1 MRMGGEGME
10 LKRQLGLIDV
20 ISISSGAMLSGLF
33 ILPGLAYMISGP
45 GVIVSYLLAGLLAIT
60 GMLSQAELT
69 SAMPK
74 AGGAYFFVSRSMGPS
89 VGTVYGMI
97 TWLSLCLK
105 SAMELFAVSIFAAV
119 FFSFNMQLVAVV
131 LCVVFLAVN
140 LFGVKEAGWIQS
152 ALVIIIISSLVF
164 YIFKGMPHVHAGLF
178 EPFASNGIHGIVAG
192 AGFLFVSF
200 GGLLKI
206 ASIAEEV
213 KDPGKILPRGM
224 IISLAIVGLIYVSA
238 IFITIGVLPSGA
250 LSGSLTP
257 VSMGAQAILGSKGEL
272 VFHLVAILS
281 ILTAAN
287 AGIMAA
293 SRYPLALSR
302 DGLLPEV
309 FTHIN
314 NRFNTPHVSIVITGA
329 LIVCALF
336 FKLEFIIKAAS
347 SVLILTYAFSCIS
360 IIIMRESR
368 LQNYRPHFK
377 TPLYPWIQ
385 IVGIFGFGA
394 LLFQTGIASM
404 IIVLLI
410 LMSGGVLQWYYGSIG
425 INKEFALLHL
435 IERVSERDYTDH
447 VLETELKQIIHERDN
462 ISRDRFDHL
471 IDECSLLDIDRSM
484 EKQDFFDLVAGSLTE
499 KLGVKQAKLRKMLLE
514 REEESST
521 VLSPFLA
528 IPHVLI
534 KGRNVFEI
542 LIARSREGIVF
553 SGEFP
558 RVHAVFVLIGTKDLR
573 SVHLQSLAA
582 IAQIFQD
589 PDFEKRWMEA
599 KNEKVLRDIIH
610 LSQRKR
616 QT

>member
-1 MRMGGEGME
+1 ME

-213 KDPGKILPRGM
+213 KDPGKILPKGM

-272 VFHLVAILS
+272 VFQLVAILS

-329 LIVCALF
+329 LIVCA
-336 FKLEFIIKAAS
+336 
-347 SVLILTYAFSCIS
+347 
-360 IIIMRESR
+360 
-368 LQNYRPHFK
+368 
-377 TPLYPWIQ
+377 
-385 IVGIFGFGA
+385 
-394 LLFQTGIASM
+394 
-404 IIVLLI
+404 
-410 LMSGGVLQWYYGSIG
+410 
-425 INKEFALLHL
+425 
-435 IERVSERDYTDH
+435 
-447 VLETELKQIIHERDN
+447 
-462 ISRDRFDHL
+462 
-471 IDECSLLDIDRSM
+471 
-484 EKQDFFDLVAGSLTE
+484 
-499 KLGVKQAKLRKMLLE
+499 
-514 REEESST
+514 
-521 VLSPFLA
+521 
-528 IPHVLI
+528 
-534 KGRNVFEI
+534 
-542 LIARSREGIVF
+542 
-553 SGEFP
+553 
-558 RVHAVFVLIGTKDLR
+558 
-573 SVHLQSLAA
+573 
-582 IAQIFQD
+582 
-589 PDFEKRWMEA
+589 
-599 KNEKVLRDIIH
+599 
-610 LSQRKR
+610 
-616 QT
+616 

>member
-1 MRMGGEGME
+1 MQ

-152 ALVIIIISSLVF
+152 ALVIIILSSLVF
-164 YIFKGMPHVHAGLF
+164 YVFNGMPQVHAGLF
-178 EPFASNGIHGIVAG
+178 EPFASNGMHGIVAG

-213 KDPGKILPRGM
+213 KDPGKILPKGM
-224 IISLAIVGLIYVSA
+224 IISLAIVGLIYVSV

-257 VSMGAQAILGSKGEL
+257 VSMGARTVLGSTGEV

-302 DGLLPEV
+302 DGLLPEF

-314 NRFNTPHVSIVITGA
+314 NRFNTPHVSIVITGV

-394 LLFQTGIASM
+394 LLFQTGIASV

-425 INKEFALLHL
+425 VNKEFALLHL

-462 ISRDRFDHL
+462 ISKDSFDHL
-471 IDECSLLDIDRSM
+471 IDECSLLDIDGSM
-484 EKQDFFDLVAGSLTE
+484 EKQDFFDLVAASLTE
-499 KLGVKQAKLRKMLLE
+499 KIGVKHAKLKSMLIE

-542 LIARSREGIVF
+542 IIARSREGIVF
-553 SGEFP
+553 SRAFP
-558 RVHAVFVLIGTKDLR
+558 RVHAVFVLVGTKDLR

-599 KNEKVLRDIIH
+599 KNVKALRDIIH

-616 QT
+616 QM

>member
-1 MRMGGEGME
+1 ME

-164 YIFKGMPHVHAGLF
+164 YLFYGMPQVHAGLF
-178 EPFASNGIHGIVAG
+178 EPFARDGIHGIVAG

-213 KDPGKILPRGM
+213 KDPGKILPKGM
-224 IISLAIVGLIYVSA
+224 IISLAIVGLIYVSV

-272 VFHLVAILS
+272 AFQLVAILS

-302 DGLLPEV
+302 DGLLPEF

-314 NRFNTPHVSIVITGA
+314 NRFNTPHVSIIITGA

-394 LLFQTGIASM
+394 LLFQTGITSV

-410 LMSGGVLQWYYGSIG
+410 LLSGGVLQWYYGSIG

-462 ISRDRFDHL
+462 ISKDRFDHL
-471 IDECSLLDIDRSM
+471 IDECSLLDIDRPM
-484 EKQDFFDLVAGSLTE
+484 GKQEFFDLVASILTE
-499 KLGVKQAKLRKMLLE
+499 KLGVKQAKLKRMLIE

-534 KGRNVFEI
+534 KGRSVFEI

-553 SGEFP
+553 SREFP

-589 PDFEKRWMEA
+589 PDFEKRWMDA
-599 KNEKVLRDIIH
+599 KNEKALRDIIH

-616 QT
+616 QMQESRH

>member
-1 MRMGGEGME
+1 ME

-272 VFHLVAILS
+272 VFQLVAILS

-394 LLFQTGIASM
+394 LLFQTGLASV

-410 LMSGGVLQWYYGSIG
+410 LLSGGVLQWYYGSIG

-484 EKQDFFDLVAGSLTE
+484 EKQDFFDLVASNLTE
-499 KLGVKQAKLRKMLLE
+499 KLDVKQAKLKKMLLE

-616 QT
+616 QMQECRH